1 MRPVSAHS
9 RDRETFVC
17 VKFVLQAFT
26 AVLRREP
33 RRPRKSKPIAITTHA
48 LPNRHWP
55 DVLIIFSTYAA
66 PHARSLC
73 RLPFRESR
81 HGCDLCECRR
91 LLSSNDAFPLRHRL
105 AGPWS
110 WTSIRRH
117 SSPILPLAITS
128 PSVSILMAVVAVP
141 LSDCELRANFY
152 HCIGCRNS
160 NIIVIQCNQCS
171 RAIKIRRD

>member
-1 MRPVSAHS
+1 MRW
-9 RDRETFVC
+9 
-17 VKFVLQAFT
+17 
-26 AVLRREP
+26 
-33 RRPRKSKPIAITTHA
+33 
-48 LPNRHWP
+48 PNRHRP

-117 SSPILPLAITS
+117 SFPILPLAITS
-128 PSVSILMAVVAVP
+128 PNCFDSDGRCGCAAVRLRVAREFLLLRWLSQQQDDGFSRIGILNAEVHITPSSVPCISA
-141 LSDCELRANFY
+141 SHRNANSAKD
-152 HCIGCRNS
+152 RK
-160 NIIVIQCNQCS
+160 
-171 RAIKIRRD
+171 R